1 MDKSQKTIDIK
12 RTVEQA
18 IAGANDFHF
27 YVDELASDNT
37 MPTYKGEADEKYSY
51 EEMNDDFFEFLERKS
66 NENGIFIRLVFSKT
80 IRKDGLTMHELTS
93 ANAMEE
99 FKVEDCDDAEM
110 SEFVDYGIRVHNG
123 EVTFGASIANEDHQ
137 FRFVEFTSDG
147 DDFLSLDNPANR
159 RIVEIMEG
167 MIK

>member
-1 MDKSQKTIDIK
+1 MEKSQKNINIK
-12 RTVEQA
+12 KTVEHS

-51 EEMNDDFFEFLERKS
+51 KEMDDEFFDFLERKS
-66 NENGIFIRLVFSKT
+66 NENGIFIRLLFSKT
-80 IRKDGLTMHELTS
+80 IIKDGLIMCELTS
-93 ANAMEE
+93 ADAMEE
-99 FKVEDCDDAEM
+99 FKVEANNDEVM
-110 SEFVDYGIRVHNG
+110 SEFVDYGINVHNG
-123 EVTFGASIANEDHQ
+123 EVTFGASVDNDDHQ
-137 FRFVEFTSDG
+137 FRFVEFGSEEDE
-147 DDFLSLDNPANR
+147 FLSLDNPLNR